1 MRTGD
6 GHLAQ
11 GALTRNISAS
21 GVLFKADAQV
31 PLGGSIEYV
40 VTLTNVRG
48 VEVDLRCTGKVVR
61 SEKPT
66 PDLTQDGYLIAA
78 TMERYQFVRHD
89 A

>member
-1 MRTGD
+1 MRTGE

-21 GVLFKADAQV
+21 GVLFTADAQV
-31 PLGGSIEYV
+31 PLGGAIEYV

-48 VEVDLRCTGKVVR
+48 VEVNLRCTGKVVR
-61 SEKPT
+61 AEKPA
-66 PDLTQDGYLIAA
+66 PELTQDGYLIAA
-78 TMERYQFVRHD
+78 TLDRYQFVRHD